1 MRHTNCQLIPLKQGT
16 TPGAKTPPPNKAWC
30 VYYHRTDVDGKL
42 KLSRRF
48 FSNKADAL
56 VFCSEKK
63 AERSSLGNLAQGLS
77 DELKRE
83 TLACAQKLKPYG
95 KSLTDAVAYFIRD
108 LETIH
113 RSVTV
118 SQATQELL
126 RRSKADGQSDR
137 HIQAISQTLNNFGKL
152 YGKDIVS
159 TLRADKVQAWLDGY
173 RTKEGNPLSAVSF
186 NTYRRYLGLFFS
198 FCVKQGWAE
207 SNPLQRVNTKS
218 TRNKVPRLL
227 SPSDLRQILG
237 AANDAVRPALA
248 LQAFCGLRA
257 AEVARLEWSDL
268 LPSGHIQIGS
278 DKAKTGRRRLTPIP
292 TLLLKYLISIRKSD
306 GYIFGGDKGGSV
318 STLQVAMKEV
328 RKSLRGL
335 KWGRNALR
343 ASALSYRLAETKDAA
358 ATALE
363 MGNSPTVL
371 LRDYR
376 ELTTSDEAE
385 NWFSIDPSLTEEKH
399 INLKTE
405 ANKRKKEV

>member
-1 MRHTNCQLIPLKQGT
+1 MRYTKCQLIPLKQGT

-30 VYYHRTDVDGKL
+30 VYFHRTDVDGKL

-48 FSNKADAL
+48 FSNKADAQ

-63 AERSSLGNLAQGLS
+63 AERSSLGNLAEGLS

-83 TLACAQKLKPYG
+83 ALACAQKLKPFG
-95 KSLTDAVAYFIRD
+95 KSLTDAVGYFIRD
-108 LETIH
+108 METLH
-113 RSVTV
+113 KSVTV
-118 SQATQELL
+118 NQATLELIK
-126 RRSKADGQSDR
+126 RSKADGQSDR
-137 HIQAISQTLNNFGKL
+137 HIQAISQTLNNFGKA

-159 TLRADKVQAWLDGY
+159 TIRADKIQAWLDGY

-198 FCVKQGWAE
+198 FCLKQGWTE
-207 SNPLQRVNTKS
+207 SNPLQRVNTKNA
-218 TRNKVPRLL
+218 RNKVPRLL
-227 SPSDLRQILG
+227 TPSDLRQILN
-237 AANDAVRPALA
+237 AANDNVRPAIA
-248 LQAFCGLRA
+248 VQAFCGLRA

-268 LPSGHIQIGS
+268 LPSGNIQIGS
-278 DKAKTGRRRLTPIP
+278 DKAKTGRRRLTPVP
-292 TLLLKYLISIRKSD
+292 TLLLKYLLSIRKSS
-306 GYIFGGDKGGSV
+306 GYIFGGEKGGNV
-318 STLQVAMKEV
+318 GTLQVSMKEV
-328 RKSLRGL
+328 RKSLPGL

-376 ELTTSDEAE
+376 ELTTAEEAKR
-385 NWFSIDPSLTEEKH
+385 WFKVDPAKPTGGSVISIS
-399 INLKTE
+399 
-405 ANKRKKEV
+405 A

>member
-1 MRHTNCQLIPLKQGT
+1 MRYTKCQLIPLKQGT

-30 VYYHRTDVDGKL
+30 VYFHRTDVDGKL

-48 FSNKADAL
+48 FSNKADAQ

-63 AERSSLGNLAQGLS
+63 AELSSLGNQAQGLS

-83 TLACAQKLKPYG
+83 ALACHQKLKPFG
-95 KSLTDAVAYFIRD
+95 KSLTDAVGYFIRD
-108 LETIH
+108 METLH
-113 RSVTV
+113 KSVTV
-118 SQATQELL
+118 SQATTELIK
-126 RRSKADGQSDR
+126 RSKADGQSDR

-159 TLRADKVQAWLDGY
+159 TIRTDKVQAWLDGY

-198 FCVKQGWAE
+198 FCVKQGWTE
-207 SNPLQRVNTKS
+207 SNPLQRVNTKN

-227 SPSDLRQILG
+227 TPSDLRQILE
-237 AANDAVRPALA
+237 AANDSVRPALA

-278 DKAKTGRRRLTPIP
+278 DKAKTGRRRLTPAP
-292 TLLLKYLISIRKSD
+292 ALLLKYLISIRKPS
-306 GYIFGGDKGGSV
+306 GYIFGEGKGGNV
-318 STLQVAMKEV
+318 GTLQVAMKEV
-328 RKSLRGL
+328 RESLQDL

-376 ELTTSDEAE
+376 ELTTAEEAKS
-385 NWFSIDPSLTEEKH
+385 WFKVDPADPAGGGVISIS
-399 INLKTE
+399 
-405 ANKRKKEV
+405 A